1 MFCGKENPVCLVYPF
16 LPWSLSCKC
25 PSTPSPTHSGHRVCR
40 QLEKKNTL
48 RLEITGPPTIRVRLC
63 QMFGF
68 VMLSLPFW
76 KVKTTGQNDLKGPQF
91 SHLPESFGSA
101 HRQPLFQPQQ
111 GGEHR
116 RMVRKDLWA
125 TVQSVEVRGK
135 QILSTEW
142 TFVLDSWGVP
152 PGSVT
157 GKRQTWPLWYINII
171 VFFRHSQ
178 TPPTVCLAQAFLS
191 SIQK

>member
-1 MFCGKENPVCLVYPF
+1 MSFNPLSH
-16 LPWSLSCKC
+16 SLRPQSLQAI
-25 PSTPSPTHSGHRVCR
+25 R
-40 QLEKKNTL
+40 EKKNTL

-68 VMLSLPFW
+68 ARLSLPFW

-91 SHLPESFGSA
+91 SHLPASFGSA
-101 HRQPLFQPQQ
+101 HRQPLFQPLQ

-135 QILSTEW
+135 QIWAQSERLFLSATWVGHWEE
-142 TFVLDSWGVP
+142 TDLAPVIHERHRVLSALTDTS
-152 PGSVT
+152 
-157 GKRQTWPLWYINII
+157 
-171 VFFRHSQ
+171 H
-178 TPPTVCLAQAFLS
+178 CLLSSGLLS